1 MTDITTT
8 YMGMELK
15 SPIVP
20 SASPLSHQIDTIRL
34 AEDQGA
40 GALVMYSL
48 FEEQIRLESRQLDHH
63 LNYFTEAFAESL
75 DFFPEMGAYRIGP
88 EEYLHLIQQAQEAVD
103 MPIIGS
109 LNGVT
114 NDGWIEYAKLIEE
127 AGADALELNV
137 YYIPT
142 DVDMTGNEVEQMYLN
157 VLKTVRETISIPLAI
172 KLNPYFSATAN
183 MAKQLSEQG
192 ADALVLFNRFYQPD
206 LDIVNL
212 EVTPRLKLSS
222 SHELRLP
229 LRWAAILYGRIGA
242 DIAITSGIHTHVDVL
257 KAMMAGANVAM
268 MASELLMHGVERIG
282 AVLRDLQEW
291 MVQHEYES
299 IQQMRGSLSQQHVE
313 DASAFERANYMKVL
327 ASWKA
332 DPAGQSFRVG
342 PELYSG

>member
-1 MTDITTT
+1 MDITTN
-8 YMGMELK
+8 YLGLALK

-20 SASPLSHQIDTIRL
+20 SASPLSHDVDTIRL
-34 AEDQGA
+34 AEDNGA
-40 GALVMYSL
+40 GAMVMYSL

-88 EEYLHLIQQAQEAVD
+88 EEYLHQIQRAKAAVD

-114 NDGWIEYAKLIEE
+114 NDGWTEYAKLIED
-127 AGADALELNV
+127 AGADALELNI

-142 DVDMTGNEVEQMYLN
+142 DPELAGADVEEMYLD
-157 VLKTVRETISIPLAI
+157 VLRTVQGTISIPLAV

-183 MAKQLSEQG
+183 MAKRLSDAG

-206 LDIVNL
+206 LDVVNL
-212 EVTPRLKLSS
+212 EVVPRLKLSS

-229 LRWAAILYGRIGA
+229 LRWAAILYGKVDA
-242 DIAITSGIHTHVDVL
+242 DFAITSGVHTHIDVL
-257 KAMMAGANVAM
+257 KCMMAGANVAM
-268 MASELLMHGVERIG
+268 MASELLMHGVERISTI
-282 AVLRDLQEW
+282 LQDLQDW
-291 MVQHEYES
+291 MQQYEYES
-299 IQQMRGSLSQQHVE
+299 IQQMQGSMSQQHTQ
-313 DASAFERANYMKVL
+313 DATAFERANYMKVL

-332 DPAGQSFRVG
+332 DPAGQAFRSG
-342 PELYSG
+342 SELFLG